1 MEYITIGKI
10 ANAHGVKGD
19 IKIFPTTDDINRF
32 KLLKRVYIEQK
43 GKISELTI
51 EGIKYNKNLPIL
63 NVAEINDMDTA
74 LSYKNATVLIPME
87 EALPLEEN
95 ENYIFQLIGLEA
107 KEEDGTILGKIK
119 DVLSTGAHD
128 VYVIDDG
135 SKNGLLVPAILE
147 FVPEV
152 SIEGGYVVIKLI
164 KGLKEL

>member
-107 KEEDGTILGKIK
+107 KED
-119 DVLSTGAHD
+119 
-128 VYVIDDG
+128 
-135 SKNGLLVPAILE
+135 
-147 FVPEV
+147 
-152 SIEGGYVVIKLI
+152 
-164 KGLKEL
+164 LKMAY